1 MKEKRFSLE
10 LCMSNGGRTAPR
22 VVEEWP
28 NPLTAAEVDE
38 IKDRAPL
45 LGGFFY
51 RVRELGDE

>member
-1 MKEKRFSLE
+1 
-10 LCMSNGGRTAPR
+10 MSNGGRTAPR